1 MGSGTAWLWKIAY
14 DESYSRHSPGKH
26 VLMETVRL
34 LLNEQPGLFI
44 DSCATPDHPLAE
56 LMLGERMAM
65 GDVVVSAGGRAGPA
79 FRTANLLERLRGRA
93 RALKHRLKG

>member
-1 MGSGTAWLWKIAY
+1 MSRPQTLDLAINDATFFDLGWV
-14 DESYSRHSPGKH
+14 DETERI
-26 VLMETVRL
+26 ETETM